1 VSKGHSESIPYKYE
15 LRVNLKVERAILY
28 MDTTD
33 DEGIDSY
40 VQIYSLPSADFRF
53 YPRFLA
59 TDLAEFYFDSFRDL
73 PFASGK
79 VRGGSERRMS
89 CFFSDL
95 RNPDGSLRNYQYSG
109 KDNPALPFPPEMRVL
124 KDTIEAVTGH
134 KFNACLVNLYPDGK
148 SVIGFHS
155 DKETSLVPGSLIVH
169 QFGRRKMV

>member
-1 VSKGHSESIPYKYE
+1 
-15 LRVNLKVERAILY
+15 